1 MNTNQKRKIV
11 KLMMKFRKDMNKIL
25 AEDELEIHMDVE
37 QVKKNTEEKNTIKAA
52 VERSYEKYP
61 RKVGKRLGLDRLL
74 RGKYKLTLDEAPKFD
89 QAVENIAAKAQESG
103 MEIKYIP
110 HFSTFVTKWE
120 DYLEYKPTREI
131 VW

>member
-74 RGKYKLTLDEAPKFD
+74 RGKYKLTLDEVPKFD

-120 DYLEYKPTREI
+120 DYLEYKPTREM